1 VVNLF
6 RKNKPMETI
15 KVISWGDV
23 PDNFTGI
30 AEYPNGNKH
39 WFKEGKL
46 HREGGPAVEKV
57 NGKKEWWVDDRWYLF
72 IKIDVLVKTSIY
84 LGKEKG
90 KHNLEWLTFLTP
102 QGIEKFPIIP
112 GMELDKNFKLL
123 FEKLRTNR

>member
-1 VVNLF
+1 M
-6 RKNKPMETI
+6 K
-15 KVISWGDV
+15 
-23 PDNFTGI
+23 
-30 AEYPNGNKH
+30 
-39 WFKEGKL
+39 
-46 HREGGPAVEKV
+46 AVEKV